1 MLADKTRETIKT
13 HREVILMPLS
23 ILYVFVLLIAGIIYL
38 SQVGFFDNYAAVAQA
53 VPLIPINS
61 GNATLDQ
68 GLPVFYQCLEEVVD
82 ESFSEQED
90 SYFQHEPRKSE
101 VIECYY
107 QVFVNNDFDS
117 LSTESNDFNE
127 NIDEPKVENEEE
139 VGEEDGEEDEEED
152 EEGTLFG

>member
-1 MLADKTRETIKT
+1 MDNYVAAKTRETIKT
-13 HREVILMPLS
+13 LGVILLPLS
-23 ILYVFVLLIAGIIYL
+23 IIPYFFVLLITSSIYL
-38 SQVGFFDNYAAVAQA
+38 SQIGLFDNYAALAQE

-68 GLPVFYQCLEEVVD
+68 GLPVFYECLEEVVD

-90 SYFQHEPRKSE
+90 NYFQHEPRKSE

-107 QVFVNNDFDS
+107 QVFVNNDVDS
-117 LSTESNDFNE
+117 LSTEPNDFNE
-127 NIDEPKVENEEE
+127 NIEEPEAENEEE
-139 VGEEDGEEDEEED
+139 DGEED

>member
-1 MLADKTRETIKT
+1 MLAVETLETIKT
-13 HREVILMPLS
+13 PRGVILLSLS
-23 ILYVFVLLIAGIIYL
+23 IALYVFVLLITIISCL
-38 SQVGFFDNYAAVAQA
+38 TQTGLFDNYAVWAQA

-68 GLPVFYQCLEEVVD
+68 GLPVFYECLDEVVD

-90 SYFQHEPRKSE
+90 NYFQHEPRRSE

-107 QVFVNNDFDS
+107 QVFVNNEVDS
-117 LSTESNDFNE
+117 SDSESNDFNE
-127 NIDEPKVENEEE
+127 DIEEPE
-139 VGEEDGEEDEEED
+139 VKNGEEDEEED

>member
-1 MLADKTRETIKT
+1 MLAVETLETIKT
-13 HREVILMPLS
+13 PRGVILLSLS
-23 ILYVFVLLIAGIIYL
+23 IALYVFVLLITSISCLTQTGL
-38 SQVGFFDNYAAVAQA
+38 FDNYAVWAQA

-68 GLPVFYQCLEEVVD
+68 GLPVFYECLDEVVD

-90 SYFQHEPRKSE
+90 NYFQHEPRRSE

-107 QVFVNNDFDS
+107 QVFVNNEVDS
-117 LSTESNDFNE
+117 SDSESNDFNE
-127 NIDEPKVENEEE
+127 DIEEPE
-139 VGEEDGEEDEEED
+139 VKNGEEDEEED